1 MKNMG
6 IDSHRHFHLGM
17 TGQLFHN
24 VGSYSLV
31 SQHRDEGVPLG
42 VEMDNFAVFIS
53 LGNLGQLEIRI
64 QHSEKT

>member
-1 MKNMG
+1 MR
-6 IDSHRHFHLGM
+6 IDTHSHFHLGV

-53 LGNLGQLEIRI
+53 LGDFGKLEICI
-64 QHSEKT
+64 QHSKKT